1 MTLQSTLMVA
11 EKQNSLFSLDNIIKL
26 VGLVVAICGLYYALD
41 KRLALIEQKMD
52 YMVETYK
59 EKEVEAKI
67 QLAELKD
74 KDNTQAKELAELK
87 ERIIRI
93 YAVLPKRISIEN
105 EEDK

>member
-1 MTLQSTLMVA
+1 M
-11 EKQNSLFSLDNIIKL
+11 KL
-26 VGLVVAICGLYYALD
+26 LTFENVVKLCGGVIAICGLYYALD

-52 YMVETYK
+52 YMVESYK

-74 KDNTQAKELAELK
+74 KDDTQAKELAELK

-93 YAVLPKRISIEN
+93 CAVLPKRVQIIEEN
-105 EEDK
+105 EQD

>member
-1 MTLQSTLMVA
+1 M
-11 EKQNSLFSLDNIIKL
+11 KL
-26 VGLVVAICGLYYALD
+26 LTFENVVKLCGGLVAICGLYYALD

-105 EEDK
+105 EKD

>member
-1 MTLQSTLMVA
+1 M
-11 EKQNSLFSLDNIIKL
+11 KL
-26 VGLVVAICGLYYALD
+26 CGGVIAICGLYYALD

-52 YMVETYK
+52 YMGRDLQR
-59 EKEVEAKI
+59 KEVEAKV

-93 YAVLPKRISIEN
+93 YAVLPKRIQLEN
-105 EEDK
+105 EEN

>member
-1 MTLQSTLMVA
+1 M
-11 EKQNSLFSLDNIIKL
+11 KL
-26 VGLVVAICGLYYALD
+26 LTFENVVKLCGGVIAICGLYYALD

-93 YAVLPKRISIEN
+93 YAVLPKRIQLEN
-105 EEDK
+105 EEN

>member
-1 MTLQSTLMVA
+1 MKNLLNFENVV
-11 EKQNSLFSLDNIIKL
+11 KL
-26 VGLVVAICGLYYALD
+26 CTGLVVMCGLYYALD

-93 YAVLPKRISIEN
+93 CAVLPKRVQIIEEN
-105 EEDK
+105 EQD

>member
-1 MTLQSTLMVA
+1 M
-11 EKQNSLFSLDNIIKL
+11 KL
-26 VGLVVAICGLYYALD
+26 LTFENVVKLCGGVIAICGLYYALD

-93 YAVLPKRISIEN
+93 YAVLPKRISIET
-105 EEDK
+105 EDKE

>member
-1 MTLQSTLMVA
+1 MKNLLNFENVV
-11 EKQNSLFSLDNIIKL
+11 KL
-26 VGLVVAICGLYYALD
+26 CGGVIAICGLYYALD

-52 YMVETYK
+52 YMVESYK
-59 EKEVEAKI
+59 EKEVEAKV

-93 YAVLPKRISIEN
+93 CAVLPKRIQLEN
-105 EEDK
+105 EKD

>member
-1 MTLQSTLMVA
+1 
-11 EKQNSLFSLDNIIKL
+11 
-26 VGLVVAICGLYYALD
+26 
-41 KRLALIEQKMD
+41 
-52 YMVETYK
+52 MVETYK

-93 YAVLPKRISIEN
+93 CAVLPKRVQIIEEN
-105 EEDK
+105 EQD

>member
-1 MTLQSTLMVA
+1 M
-11 EKQNSLFSLDNIIKL
+11 KL
-26 VGLVVAICGLYYALD
+26 LTFENVVKLCGGVIAICGLYYALD

-93 YAVLPKRISIEN
+93 YAVLPKKWYGEPKEEN
-105 EEDK
+105 EKD

>member
-1 MTLQSTLMVA
+1 MKNLLNFENVV
-11 EKQNSLFSLDNIIKL
+11 KL
-26 VGLVVAICGLYYALD
+26 CGGVIAICGLYYALD

-93 YAVLPKRISIEN
+93 YAVLPKNWYGKLEN
-105 EEDK
+105 EKD

>member
-1 MTLQSTLMVA
+1 MKNLLNFENVV
-11 EKQNSLFSLDNIIKL
+11 KL
-26 VGLVVAICGLYYALD
+26 CGGVIAICGLYYALD

-59 EKEVEAKI
+59 EKEVEAKV

-93 YAVLPKRISIEN
+93 YAVLPKRIQLEN
-105 EEDK
+105 EEN

>member
-1 MTLQSTLMVA
+1 MKNLLNFENVV
-11 EKQNSLFSLDNIIKL
+11 KL
-26 VGLVVAICGLYYALD
+26 CGGVIAICGLYYALD

-59 EKEVEAKI
+59 EKEVEAKV

-93 YAVLPKRISIEN
+93 CAVLPKRVQIIEEN
-105 EEDK
+105 EQD

>member
-1 MTLQSTLMVA
+1 M
-11 EKQNSLFSLDNIIKL
+11 KL
-26 VGLVVAICGLYYALD
+26 LTFENVVKLCGGVIAICGLYYALD

-52 YMVETYK
+52 YMVESYK
-59 EKEVEAKI
+59 EKEVEAKV

-93 YAVLPKRISIEN
+93 CAVLPKRVQIIEEN
-105 EEDK
+105 EQD

>member
-1 MTLQSTLMVA
+1 MKNLLNFENVV
-11 EKQNSLFSLDNIIKL
+11 KL
-26 VGLVVAICGLYYALD
+26 CGGVIAICGLYYALD

-93 YAVLPKRISIEN
+93 CAVLPKRVQIIEEN
-105 EEDK
+105 EQD

>member
-1 MTLQSTLMVA
+1 MKNLLNFENVV
-11 EKQNSLFSLDNIIKL
+11 KL
-26 VGLVVAICGLYYALD
+26 CGGVIAICGLYYALD

-93 YAVLPKRISIEN
+93 YAVLPKRISIET
-105 EEDK
+105 EDKE